1 MCWKGGLCRCFS
13 FIILYP
19 ITFPCTPFQ
28 REWMCRCFT
37 SWQMMKAKGSSRWK
51 NTAHPLLTPAGC
63 YKEWTVL
70 RTGLICFFLIVFQ
83 PTPIS
88 LKAALLYALSLL
100 LLSKLSSLLLDSAG
114 QRGAWRVWGA
124 WGAWARKGRR
134 GERLVHCSKTRVIYL
149 PSLFESSHQ
158 HAWGPGKVVS

>member
-1 MCWKGGLCRCFS
+1 MLGRGLCRCFS

-70 RTGLICFFLIVFQ
+70 RTGLICFFFTVFQ
-83 PTPIS
+83 PTPKS
-88 LKAALLYALSLL
+88 LNTALLYALLLL
-100 LLSKLSSLLLDSAG
+100 LLSKLSSLSPDSAG
-114 QRGAWRVWGA
+114 QRRAWRVSGA
-124 WGAWARKGRR
+124 WTRKGRR
-134 GERLVHCSKTRVIYL
+134 GERLVHCSKTMVIYL

-158 HAWGPGKVVS
+158 HAWGPGKVIA